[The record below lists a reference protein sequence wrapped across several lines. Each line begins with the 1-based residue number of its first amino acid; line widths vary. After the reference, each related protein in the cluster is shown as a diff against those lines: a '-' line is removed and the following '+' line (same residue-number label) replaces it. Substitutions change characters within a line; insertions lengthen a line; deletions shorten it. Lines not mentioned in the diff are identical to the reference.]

1 MENKLRYE
9 MGKGASVYSDEYRK
23 ILDNSKGSREKLSRE
38 LGTIS
43 DYSTQT
49 TKVPKVVAMNS
60 LLNNAI

>member
-23 ILDNSKGSREKLSRE
+23 ILDKSKGSREKLSRE

-43 DYSTQT
+43 DYPTQT
-49 TKVPKVVAMNS
+49 TKVPKVIAMNS